1 MVGMSDSRT
10 FSGFARDTPTRLWR
24 AQSSRWGFQYLDHA
38 KSQSHSRC
46 RRGLAQPNLSLA
58 SLGNLTDRNIVLCYV
73 MSHISCLTFH
83 KDIPMAQLKDHIPSP
98 ESVLTLLKER
108 RSIRLYKPDP
118 VPDEMLEQLLEAGRW
133 APSASNRQPWAF
145 IVVRDEV
152 VRREVA
158 RHAAFHFIRWA
169 QAGDAPLLIVLCGDA
184 RSRIYRSLL
193 HEDIGLAG
201 SQIMLQA
208 KALGLGTCWLGG
220 LDRKAIVEILK
231 VPDHVEI
238 VGILTVG
245 FPAEAPDPRP
255 RKSLSE
261 IVHYDVYGNQ
271 ADGEGVRMGRVS
283 GGLLRNLT
291 QRLRLTI
298 RPGSWFKR
306 RKRVE

>member
-1 MVGMSDSRT
+1 MT
-10 FSGFARDTPTRLWR
+10 
-24 AQSSRWGFQYLDHA
+24 
-38 KSQSHSRC
+38 
-46 RRGLAQPNLSLA
+46 QP
-58 SLGNLTDRNIVLCYV
+58 G
-73 MSHISCLTFH
+73 
-83 KDIPMAQLKDHIPSP
+83 DHIPSP
-98 ESVLTLLKER
+98 KSVLALLKGR
-108 RSIRLYKPDP
+108 RSIRLYKSDP
-118 VPDEMLEQLLEAGRW
+118 VPDEMVEQLLEAGRW

-145 IVVRDEV
+145 IVVRDEAA
-152 VRREVA
+152 RREVA

-169 QAGDAPLLIVLCGDA
+169 QAGDAPLLVVLCGDA

-220 LDRKAIVEILK
+220 LDRRAIAETLQ
-231 VPDHVEI
+231 VPDHFDV

-255 RKSLSE
+255 HKSLSE

-271 ADGEGVRMGRVS
+271 TKDEDEEVLLGKVS
-283 GGLLRNLT
+283 GGLLGSLM

-306 RKRVE
+306 RNIIE